1 MKADKY
7 LAMTDT
13 FLRQSSKGEIPDKIT
28 RDLRFCMDE
37 QEEKLRKNG
46 ISMREEYVF
55 DDEAVTGTVEASPK
69 NNRTPFRGVTAYR
82 ETVRIR
88 DFYRGDKRILHRRSP
103 VTFHATIVDR
113 EGSRDVPVN
122 CPNCGNVTMASK
134 LEEGCPYCGTHFAM
148 SELYPRISSC
158 YCTNDII
165 ERFGF
170 DERLKRMFTRIAIVL
185 FLVFLALTIWQ
196 NRNED
201 LPLWAA
207 VLAIVFQA
215 GLMTAMTT
223 LVTYLAYNFS
233 LVVKLFLELGSVL
246 PMAGAVTSAKKL
258 QSRMEKY
265 DPYFFGR
272 IFEGKLVSLLQA
284 VLYSDDRKNLS
295 IYEGRD
301 DLSSFDNLVDLDYRG
316 VYKLKEFKESGGRLS
331 ILLDVFTDN
340 CYAVSGSEDAAGGE
354 DGMSASR
361 GRAGGRIKRKNERI
375 LVRMERKAGTVT
387 DPGFSIHAVSCG
399 NCGGSFD
406 AMHVKNCPYCGR
418 EYHAA
423 EADWVI
429 TEIRKK

>member
-1 MKADKY
+1 MNTDKY
-7 LAMTDT
+7 LAMTDA
-13 FLRQSSKGEIPDKIT
+13 FMRQTGKGEIPDKIT
-28 RDLRFCMDE
+28 CDLRFCMDE

-46 ISMREEYVF
+46 ITMREDYVF
-55 DDEAVTGTVEASPK
+55 DEEAVTGAVESSPR
-69 NNRTPFRGVTAYR
+69 NNRTPFRGVMAYR

-88 DFYRGDKRILHRRSP
+88 DFYHGDKRILHRRDP

-113 EGSRDVPVN
+113 EGSRDVAVN
-122 CPNCGNVTMASK
+122 CPHCGNATMASK
-134 LEEGCPYCGTHFAM
+134 LEKGCPYCGTHFSM

-170 DERLKRMFTRIAIVL
+170 DERLKRRFTRIAIVL
-185 FLVFLALTIWQ
+185 FLIFLALTIWQ
-196 NRNED
+196 NRDQD

-207 VLAIVFQA
+207 VLATVFQA

-223 LVTYLAYNFS
+223 LVLYLTYSFS
-233 LVVKLFLELGSVL
+233 LVVKLFLQLGSVL
-246 PMAGAVTSAKKL
+246 PMIGAATSAKKL
-258 QSRMEKY
+258 QARMEKY

-284 VLYSDDRKNLS
+284 VLYSDDRENLS

-301 DLSSFDNLVDLDYRG
+301 DLSDFDELVDLDYRG
-316 VYKLKEFKESGGRLS
+316 VYKLKEFKERGGRVS
-331 ILLDVFTDN
+331 ILLDVFMDN
-340 CYAVSGSEDAAGGE
+340 CYAVGGKPDAAGDK
-354 DGMSASR
+354 DGGPASY
-361 GRAGGRIKRKNERI
+361 AGGRVKRRNERI
-375 LVRMERKAGTVT
+375 LVRMERKAGAVT

-406 AMHVKNCPYCGR
+406 AMHVRNCPYCGG